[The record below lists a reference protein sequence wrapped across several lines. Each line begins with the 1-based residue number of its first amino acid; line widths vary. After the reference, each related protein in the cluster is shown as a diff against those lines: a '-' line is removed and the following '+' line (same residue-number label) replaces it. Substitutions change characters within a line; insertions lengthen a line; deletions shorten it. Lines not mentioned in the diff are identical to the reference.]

1 MQDRPDGLKVVPL
14 TLHVLLFSYTVGVK
28 GKIVLI
34 WQRKMAT
41 TLMELASGRLNC
53 MLYHCSEAAAPGS
66 CLHGSTSTKNNPMFF
81 VSDNKT

>member
-14 TLHVLLFSYTVGVK
+14 TLHVLLSSYTVGVK

-41 TLMELASGRLNC
+41 TLMEIASW
-53 MLYHCSEAAAPGS
+53 S
-66 CLHGSTSTKNNPMFF
+66 
-81 VSDNKT
+81 